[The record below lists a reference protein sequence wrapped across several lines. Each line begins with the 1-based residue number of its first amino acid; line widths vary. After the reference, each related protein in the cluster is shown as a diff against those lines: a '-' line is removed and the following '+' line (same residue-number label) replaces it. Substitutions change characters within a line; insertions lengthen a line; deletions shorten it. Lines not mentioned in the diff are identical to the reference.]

1 MGYRPS
7 IKKVNKEHTHLE
19 VHTNDNA
26 VQRSH
31 KLHCSCVCTSGD
43 EQGSPFNCRLT
54 CRHPAQTH
62 LFFKTTRI
70 GKNDQTVLSG
80 CDVLFFLL
88 HGDELCR
95 PLTGYSPPALRHDHG
110 LVYMCPP
117 FISTCINLRRLPD
130 AMSHFIPLT
139 KWLND
144 RLLRKLVA
152 HLPAVTA
159 CVSNTVTQVI
169 PCRLLFF

>member
-1 MGYRPS
+1 MCLYQWRW
-7 IKKVNKEHTHLE
+7 T
-19 VHTNDNA
+19 
-26 VQRSH
+26 
-31 KLHCSCVCTSGD
+31 
-43 EQGSPFNCRLT
+43 RLT
-54 CRHPAQTH
+54 FQLNFLLLPPPCADTLICHDS
-62 LFFKTTRI
+62 TRI
-70 GKNDQTVLSG
+70 AKNEQTVLTG
-80 CDVLFFLL
+80 CELFFLS
-88 HGDELCR
+88 HGDELRR
-95 PLTGYSPPALRHDHG
+95 PLTGYSPSALRHDHG

-117 FISTCINLRRLPD
+117 FIYTCINLRRLPN

-169 PCRLLFF
+169 PCRLFFQLRNAHRMLFS